1 MHLLEAEKE
10 TTLICDLCGND
21 GWRIIIDHTNG
32 LIDCY
37 ECLDED
43 CESRLYNTMK
53 ISQENLLGEQ

>member
-10 TTLICDLCGND
+10 TPLRCDLCGSVE
-21 GWRIIIDHTNG
+21 WRVIVDTESG
-32 LIDCY
+32 LIECY
-37 ECLDED
+37 ECVNID